1 MTKAKTERKLQE
13 QAEFINNAVSDA
25 IFRNEFQKE
34 NGISLDDA
42 ADALERQKAIYK
54 QKMSMY
60 INEQFYK
67 LNSLVNLVVGAVNTI
82 AGKAVI
88 DAKNELYKRKDLWRH
103 EIKYNARLAEKKYYD
118 YEKIH
123 MRNFGVRYNLFL
135 DYLSAIEDNISKDV
149 DMLTYSIAQVLSKH
163 NQEDAMLKA
172 QIETARTMCE
182 YACCVFD
189 RLIQEANKKVYNECC
204 KYSFSTML
212 LEKPFDY
219 TPYFA
224 PARITP
230 VFHHWDKVTAML
242 CKTDKDGE
250 PIILDDD
257 PNCKLAFQIIERKI
271 VSEDFLNKAGY
282 DALKLNPECIKES
295 ISDEDLKELED
306 KFGKIEL

>member
-1 MTKAKTERKLQE
+1 MTKAKSERKLQE
-13 QAEFINNAVSDA
+13 RAELINNTVFEAV
-25 IFRNEFQKE
+25 FRHEFQKE
-34 NGISLDDA
+34 NGISLDA
-42 ADALERQKAIYK
+42 ATDTFERQKAIYK

-189 RLIQEANKKVYNECC
+189 RLIQEANKEVYNECC

-242 CKTDKDGE
+242 CKTDCRVPLLGQD
-250 PIILDDD
+250 
-257 PNCKLAFQIIERKI
+257 
-271 VSEDFLNKAGY
+271 Y
-282 DALKLNPECIKES
+282 
-295 ISDEDLKELED
+295 
-306 KFGKIEL
+306 GKVVQE

>member
-13 QAEFINNAVSDA
+13 QAELINNTVFEAV
-25 IFRNEFQKE
+25 FRNEFQKE
-34 NGISLDDA
+34 NGISLDVA
-42 ADALERQKAIYK
+42 ADTLERQKAIYK

-118 YEKIH
+118 YEKVH

-135 DYLSAIEDNISKDV
+135 DYLSAIEDNIGKDV
-149 DMLTYSIAQVLSKH
+149 NMLTYSIAQVLSKH
-163 NQEDAMLKA
+163 NQTDAMLKA

-189 RLIQEANKKVYNECC
+189 RLVEEANKKVYKESC
-204 KYSFSTML
+204 KYSFSAMQA
-212 LEKPFDY
+212 EKPFDY

-224 PARITP
+224 PVRLTS
-230 VFHHWDKVTAML
+230 VFCHWDKVTARL
-242 CKTDKDGE
+242 CKSENDV
-250 PIILDDD
+250 PISLDDD
-257 PNCKLAFQIIERKI
+257 PNCKLAFQIIERKLT
-271 VSEDFLNKAGY
+271 SEDFLNKAGY

-306 KFGKIEL
+306 KFGKIV

>member
-34 NGISLDDA
+34 NGISLDA
-42 ADALERQKAIYK
+42 ATDTFERQKAIYK

-67 LNSLVNLVVGAVNTI
+67 LNSLVNIVVGAANTI

-88 DAKNELYKRKDLWRH
+88 DTKNELYKRKDLWRH
-103 EIKYNARLAEKKYYD
+103 EIKYNARLAEKRYYD
-118 YEKIH
+118 YEKVH
-123 MRNFGVRYNLFL
+123 MRNFGVRYNLFI

-149 DMLTYSIAQVLSKH
+149 NMLTYSIAQVLSKH
-163 NQEDAMLKA
+163 NQTDAMLKA

-189 RLIQEANKKVYNECC
+189 KLMKEANKKVYNESC
-204 KYSFSTML
+204 KYSFSAMQV
-212 LEKPFDY
+212 EKPFDY

-224 PARITP
+224 PVRLTS
-230 VFHHWDKVTAML
+230 VFCHWDKVTARL
-242 CKTDKDGE
+242 CKSENDV
-250 PIILDDD
+250 PISLDDD
-257 PNCKLAFQIIERKI
+257 PNCKLAFEIIERKI

-306 KFGKIEL
+306 KFGKIV

>member
-13 QAEFINNAVSDA
+13 QTEFINNAVSDA
-25 IFRNEFQKE
+25 VFRNEFQKE
-34 NGISLDDA
+34 NGISLDA
-42 ADALERQKAIYK
+42 ATDTFERQKAIVK
-54 QKMSMY
+54 QKITLY

-67 LNSLVNLVVGAVNTI
+67 LNSLVNLVVGAANTI

-103 EIKYNARLAEKKYYD
+103 EIKYNARLAEKAYYD
-118 YEKIH
+118 YERLH
-123 MRNFGVRYNLFL
+123 TRNFGDRYNLFL
-135 DYLSAIEDNISKDV
+135 DYLSAVEDNIGKDV

-163 NQEDAMLKA
+163 NQKDAMLKA

-204 KYSFSTML
+204 KYSLSTMQL
-212 LEKPFDY
+212 RKPFDY

-230 VFHHWDKVTAML
+230 VFHYWDKVTARL
-242 CKTDKDGE
+242 CKTGKGE
-250 PIILDDD
+250 EQIILNTD
-257 PNCKLAFQIIERKI
+257 PNCKLAFQIIERKLT
-271 VSEDFLNKAGY
+271 SEDFLNKAGY

-295 ISDEDLKELED
+295 ISDEDLKMLED
-306 KFGKIEL
+306 KFGKIV

>member
-13 QAEFINNAVSDA
+13 QAELINNTVFEAA
-25 IFRNEFQKE
+25 FRHEFHKE

-42 ADALERQKAIYK
+42 ADALERQKAVVNKKIT
-54 QKMSMY
+54 MY
-60 INEQFYK
+60 INEQYHK
-67 LNSLVNLVVGAVNTI
+67 LNSLMNLVVGAANTI
-82 AGKAVI
+82 AGRAVI
-88 DAKNELYKRKDLWRH
+88 DTKNELYKRKDLWRH

-118 YEKIH
+118 YEKVH
-123 MRNFGVRYNLFL
+123 MRNFGVRYNLFI
-135 DYLSAIEDNISKDV
+135 DYLSAIEDNIGKDV
-149 DMLTYSIAQVLSKH
+149 NMLTYSIAQVLSKH

-257 PNCKLAFQIIERKI
+257 PNCKLAFHII
-271 VSEDFLNKAGY
+271 
-282 DALKLNPECIKES
+282 
-295 ISDEDLKELED
+295 
-306 KFGKIEL
+306 